1 MSYQASGSQE
11 PIRAVPRS
19 QSVRALAVGAG
30 EWAGAAAMQIRAG
43 ETGSIDRTL
52 DATSVFGTRQATAN
66 AG

>member
-19 QSVRALAVGAG
+19 QSVRALAVRV
-30 EWAGAAAMQIRAG
+30 RASKA
-43 ETGSIDRTL
+43 GSIDRIL
-52 DATSVFGTRQATAN
+52 DATCGAGARQATPH